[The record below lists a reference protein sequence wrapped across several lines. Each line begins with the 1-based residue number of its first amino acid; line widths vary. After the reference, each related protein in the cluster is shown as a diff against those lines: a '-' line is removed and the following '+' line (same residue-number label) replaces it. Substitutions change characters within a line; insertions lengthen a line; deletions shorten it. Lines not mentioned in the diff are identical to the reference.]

1 MCRVRRG
8 GSSVQRWGKINGL
21 LPPYHHHLP
30 PTLRIINDRALS
42 STSSASAWKKQKQKN
57 RTCMLSYPRYPWA
70 HAIKH
75 NMETFQA
82 CQDSSRTGKKYPSFV
97 GCNETEGCSFQVITL
112 RFMKWG
118 DPAHWS
124 KMCTYECTEI
134 RLFKVQWTQKCLS
147 ASVVLLEKLLFWQVI
162 MKWDVLWQH
171 HSVGGDKTSTDTS
184 CIIGFASFFYL
195 INWCHFHPHHRLPSH
210 HSEEIK
216 CWSWQ

>member
-1 MCRVRRG
+1 MA
-8 GSSVQRWGKINGL
+8 SYP
-21 LPPYHHHLP
+21 LPPP
-30 PTLRIINDRALS
+30 PPPDSENHKWPCSLLHIVCLS
-42 STSSASAWKKQKQKN
+42 VEKPKKQTKQKQN

-70 HAIKH
+70 HAIEH

-171 HSVGGDKTSTDTS
+171 HSVGGDKTSNDTS